1 MISFLFV
8 DTERVWRGGQEQLFT
23 LLSGLSRR
31 GHEIHLACPPEAPLA
46 AHAADERITV
56 HPLRM
61 RSEVS
66 LPATLRL
73 MSILRRV
80 RPQILA
86 FNTPRAILAGTVASR
101 FSSSVRGQV
110 IFRRVQFPLR
120 RSLFT
125 RLKYRWGIDCI
136 ITNSEAIRRQLQA
149 DGLSLSRIR
158 TVYEGVDLSR
168 FPQNSDY
175 RRPGSGPLVV
185 GNVAHMSPEKGL
197 NYLVEAAA
205 LIPEVRTRL
214 RFVLVGDGRCL
225 PELKD
230 SVRKLALGE
239 IFEFPGFQSNTLDF
253 FRRFDIF
260 VLPSLSEGL
269 PSAILEAMAS
279 SLPVVASRTGGI
291 PELVIDGETGLLIPP
306 ADAAALARAIDHLAG
321 HPDAASQMGQRG
333 RARVEEQFT
342 MERKILDTENIC
354 ESLLRR

>member
-23 LLSGLSRR
+23 LLTGLRRR

-46 AHAADERITV
+46 AQAKGERITV
-56 HPLRM
+56 HPLRI

-101 FSSSVRGQV
+101 FSNVRGQV

-120 RSLFT
+120 KSLFT

-136 ITNSEAIRRQLQA
+136 ITNSEAIRRQLQV
-149 DGLSLSRIR
+149 DGLSLSSIR
-158 TVYEGVDLSR
+158 TVYEGVELSR
-168 FPQNSDY
+168 FSQYSDY
-175 RRPGSGPLVV
+175 RRTGSGPLVV

-197 NYLVEAAA
+197 HYLVQAAA

-230 SVRKLALGE
+230 SVRALALEE

-291 PELVIDGETGLLIPP
+291 PELVIDGETGLLVPP

-321 HPDAASQMGQRG
+321 HPDAARYMGQRG

-354 ESLLRR
+354 ESLLHR